1 MPGGRA
7 RGRAASGAGSLG
19 LTGWKARSLRWRGGV
34 LMGLGG
40 FAGVAGG
47 FVVVKVNE
55 RMYPNMC

>member
-7 RGRAASGAGSLG
+7 RGCAASGAGSLG
-19 LTGWKARSLRWRGGV
+19 LTLVSSPFAMAGGV